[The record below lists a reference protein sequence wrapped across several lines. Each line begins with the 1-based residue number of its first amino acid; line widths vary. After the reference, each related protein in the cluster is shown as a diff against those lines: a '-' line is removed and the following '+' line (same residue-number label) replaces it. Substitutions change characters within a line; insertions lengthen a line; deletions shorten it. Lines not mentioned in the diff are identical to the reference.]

1 MYWITKILKVD
12 KTRFNLSPL
21 IEQGRIHCMMMI
33 SSSIISASG
42 ILLNSE
48 PWTKFVPLV

>member
-12 KTRFNLSPL
+12 KTCFSLSPL
-21 IEQGRIHCMMMI
+21 IEQGRIHCMMI